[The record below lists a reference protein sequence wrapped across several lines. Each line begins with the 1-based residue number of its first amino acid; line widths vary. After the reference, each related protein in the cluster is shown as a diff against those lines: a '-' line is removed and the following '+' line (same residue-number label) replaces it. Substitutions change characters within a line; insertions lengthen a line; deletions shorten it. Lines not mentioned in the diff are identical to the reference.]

1 MAASSRKLLL
11 FAALT
16 LLAPAARAQSRVAGR
31 VVRLSGGDTLPVPG
45 AGVVLHRVAR
55 AAQGPVDTARA
66 DGAGRFQLRFAADT
80 GAVWLLSSRF
90 AGIEYFSQPLS
101 ADPARPDTGLIL
113 VVADTSSRAPVALR
127 QRTILVS
134 RPDESGTRTVVD
146 WFVLTNPGQLTR
158 VAPDTLRP
166 SWSTALPEAAQAV
179 ELAEAGLSQFSPDA
193 VVFRRDSALLF
204 APLSAGDKELM
215 LQYRI
220 PGTLRRFTV
229 PFGGPAES
237 VFVLLEE
244 PPAGVAAPG
253 FSAADSQLIEGRP
266 FRRWVGPMRAAGGLD
281 IVMPAPLLSSG
292 QLLALLVA
300 AASLGFLVL
309 AWYLLRRAQAAPA
322 AAPHPLATPASLADQ
337 VARLDARYLDHRHE
351 VPPEEWARYVAERDR
366 LKERLVRAL
375 AAIPRRS

>member
-1 MAASSRKLLL
+1 M
-11 FAALT
+11 
-16 LLAPAARAQSRVAGR
+16 LAPAARAQSRVAGR